1 MNHLNRSYG
10 LKVMAKTVKMSIYE
24 DWMRQASTDAPRISQ
39 AAVIRIGCAT
49 HPLMRHASKEVSSHV
64 ALTVEVADLYWM
76 RHASSGCATHRRKPK
91 AEISL
96 QDKIDW
102 MRHASSGCATHPKF
116 RISDY
121 KTDRG
126 QFLCISLPIFHSAPI
141 FQTSSRSLIPPFS
154 TL

>member
-1 MNHLNRSYG
+1 M
-10 LKVMAKTVKMSIYE
+10 KVMAKTVKMSIYE

-39 AAVIRIGCAT
+39 AAVIRIGCAA
-49 HPLMRHASKEVSSHV
+49 HPLMRLASKEVSSHV

-102 MRHASSGCATHPKF
+102 MRHASSGCATHPVDAPRIQSSEFQIIKQTESSFSVSLSPFFIPHPSF
-116 RISDY
+116 RL
-121 KTDRG
+121 R
-126 QFLCISLPIFHSAPI
+126 PEV
-141 FQTSSRSLIPPFS
+141 
-154 TL
+154 